1 MPLNAQLLN
10 SSIKNQVYLES
21 IKAQEVNQFTA
32 FLKEMDED
40 LRSRLLKND
49 LTDFSR
55 TRLERLLSSIEGSLN
70 KVFDNFYDDLAGH
83 LIELGEYEAEF
94 EALNLNNAIEN
105 GFESVIPAP
114 QQVRAAIFTNPLSV
128 RGVNGGKLLE
138 PFIKDWMKADVKLLS
153 GTIRR
158 GFFEGR
164 TNFQIVQ
171 DIRGTRA
178 AKYTDGALNVV
189 NRHATAI
196 VRTAVQHSASVGR
209 FETWNANPNVVK
221 GYQWVSTL
229 DGRTSTICRSLDGQ
243 TFTIGKGPKPPIH
256 IACRSTT
263 IAKLDPK
270 FAFLSKGRTRA
281 SQDGPVDAKLSYYD
295 WLKQQ
300 NSKFQDDVLGPT
312 RGNLLRNGGLDSQ
325 SFSKLQMGHNFK
337 PMTLAQMRKKETTAF
352 AKAEKKAPLTK
363 QAKQAKID
371 TGTEQAALTEWL
383 GEERYRKYAGSL
395 EGDRIKKQMNE
406 YGLTQA
412 EGVAMR
418 AYTSTGYEDL
428 NNRQWGVSVAN
439 PEAVDES
446 AEVLRSALSKMPSFK
461 GVTYRRTTLPTNV
474 LEKHQVGDV
483 VQYPAFTSSS
493 YDSEVFSGKHRFI
506 IQGHSGKRVGWNSVF
521 NETEREVVHTSPTD
535 FIVEKSYI
543 DKDGILTFE
552 LTEI

>member
-21 IKAQEVNQFTA
+21 IKAQEINQFTA

-40 LRSRLLKND
+40 LRTRLLKND

-94 EALNLNNAIEN
+94 EAMNLNNAIEN

-114 QQVRAAIFTNPLSV
+114 EQVRAAIFTNPLSV

-352 AKAEKKAPLTK
+352 AKAEENAPLTK
-363 QAKQAKID
+363 QAQKVHLNRSSDQSAVEGWIGKNN
-371 TGTEQAALTEWL
+371 
-383 GEERYRKYAGSL
+383 YRQVAGKL
-395 EGDRIKKQMNE
+395 ENPRIKRQIDE
-406 YGLTQA
+406 YGITQP
-412 EGVAMR
+412 EGVAVR
-418 AYTSTGYEDL
+418 GYTGPGYKSMNRHLWSDKTGELD
-428 NNRQWGVSVAN
+428 SA
-439 PEAVDES
+439 
-446 AEVLRSALSKMPSFK
+446 AEVIRSGLSKMPNHR
-461 GVTYRRTTLPTNV
+461 GVTYRRTDLPADVLSQHQIGNV
-474 LEKHQVGDV
+474 VEYK
-483 VQYPAFTSSS
+483 AFTSTS
-493 YDSEVFSGKHRFI
+493 YDGDVFSGRHRFI
-506 IQGHSGKRVGWNSVF
+506 IHGESGKRVGWLGQYG
-521 NETEREVVHTSPTD
+521 EDEREVLFSSPTK
-535 FIVEKSYI
+535 FIVKGRRTRS
-543 DKDGILTFE
+543 DGVIEIE
-552 LTEI
+552 LKEIVDE

>member
-10 SSIKNQVYLES
+10 STVRNQVYLEGL
-21 IKAQEVNQFTA
+21 KAQEVNQFTA
-32 FLKEMDED
+32 FLKEMDEE

-49 LTDFSR
+49 LTEFSR

-70 KVFDNFYDDLAGH
+70 SIFENFYDDLAGH
-83 LIELGEYEAEF
+83 LVELGEYEAEF

-128 RGVNGGKLLE
+128 RGVNGGKLLD

-164 TNFQIVQ
+164 TNFQIVK
-171 DIRGTRA
+171 DIRGTKA
-178 AKYTDGALNVV
+178 ASYKDGTLSVV

-209 FETWNANPNVVK
+209 FETWNANPKVVK

-229 DGRTSTICRSLDGQ
+229 DGRTSTMCRSLDGQ
-243 TFTIGKGPKPPIH
+243 TFLLGKGPKPPIH

-281 SQDGPVDAKLSYYD
+281 SKDGPVDAKLSYYE
-295 WLKQQ
+295 WLKKQEA
-300 NSKFQDDVLGPT
+300 KFQDDVIGPT
-312 RGNLLRNGGLDSQ
+312 RGNLLRNGGLSSQ
-325 SFSKLQMGHNFK
+325 QFSKLQLGNNFK
-337 PMTLAQMRKKETTAF
+337 PMTLAEMRKKQPTAF
-352 AKAEKKAPLTK
+352 TKAVEKAPLTK
-363 QAKQAKID
+363 QAEDVVIESSSGQK
-371 TGTEQAALTEWL
+371 ALTEWL
-383 GEERYRKYAGSL
+383 GESSYRKYAGSL
-395 EGDRIKKQMNE
+395 EGPRIKKTMKE
-406 YGLTQA
+406 LGLTQA
-412 EGVAMR
+412 EGVAIR
-418 AYTSTGYEDL
+418 SYTSTGYEDL
-428 NNRQWGVSVAN
+428 NRRQWGLSVSK
-439 PEAVDES
+439 PEAIDTS
-446 AEVLRSALSKMPSFK
+446 AEVLRSGLNKLPPFQ
-461 GVTYRRTTLPTNV
+461 GITYRRTTLPANV

-483 VQYPAFTSSS
+483 IQYSAFTSSS

-535 FIVEKSYI
+535 FMVEKSYI